1 MKREVNRRV
10 KGVGNRT
17 RYIHIEV
24 VIAKPIILN
33 KLFTTRKALIH
44 AFHGSVTITENDY
57 FCSEDCTASILFNA
71 VLSDFPRHVLAST
84 S

>member
-1 MKREVNRRV
+1 MEKRV

-24 VIAKPIILN
+24 VITKPTISN
-33 KLFTTRKALIH
+33 KLFTPRKALIH
-44 AFHGSVTITENDY
+44 ACHGSVAIMENDN
-57 FCSEDCTASILFNA
+57 FCSEDCTASVLCNA